1 MKKLYRDLSPEA
13 KASYGITEDAG
24 DESWVYC
31 TACQRAM
38 AQGDCILSEEGQLQC
53 AYDDCTPEGNLAF
66 ESLYGWDAYRQELGG
81 EAAHWPEKPEW
92 GKSYRRRDAP
102 IVRST

>member
-1 MKKLYRDLSPEA
+1 MMKKLYRDLSPEA
-13 KASYGITEDAG
+13 KASYGITGDAS

-31 TACQRAM
+31 TACSRGM

-53 AYDDCTPEGNLAF
+53 AYGDCSREGNLAF

-92 GKSYRRRDAP
+92 GKRYQGPGAGP
-102 IVRST
+102 